1 MKKVFVVPNRYM
13 DSVMLMGVA
22 IQLEEREDVRAAN
35 CGMGTRQ
42 NMDVLRSEGY
52 FLPAEITRNDLML
65 ALECDTEQDLA
76 NAYNAAMDA
85 LSGGGG
91 NREKICHD
99 VNDLEEGAFDVV
111 QISLPGMY
119 ALKEAYKAIDRHMDV
134 FMFTADISLED
145 EKALKEYG
153 RDHGC
158 LVMGPDAGVGLLGG
172 VALAAGSIVREGPVG
187 IIGASGSGSQEVAC
201 LIEDMGSG
209 VTCILGTGGRD
220 LKKAVGGISMKA
232 DLKRLEQ
239 DPETRVICLV
249 SMLAD
254 REVMEEVL
262 CDADR
267 LSKPV
272 VAVFLGADEALY
284 WEHRV
289 TGTYNLQDAAVACMR
304 LLSGKEPKIGWSA
317 EELEQLADTCS
328 GRTAGEKKYFRGL
341 YTGGTFAEET
351 LMVFREQAPE
361 IILHT
366 NRDNTRYARRL
377 KTHKQSEGH
386 TLLDMGDLDFT
397 AEAPHTVFDPAQRL
411 LRFRQELEDPQVG
424 LIAMDIIL
432 GPGVAPD
439 PVSCYLPYMKER
451 PDVNFVCAVCGGE
464 KDPQDKQKVKAMLRE
479 AGAIVADS
487 NYESARLCAAV
498 CRKLEKREEKKHGAE
513 QKE

>member
-22 IQLEEREDVRAAN
+22 VRLEERDDVRAAN
-35 CGMGTRQ
+35 CGMGTKQ
-42 NMDVLRSEGY
+42 NIDMLRDEGY
-52 FLPAEITRNDLML
+52 DLPDNITKNDLMI
-65 ALECDTEQDLA
+65 ALECDTEADLKTA
-76 NAYNAAMDA
+76 FDAAMSTLA
-85 LSGGGG
+85 GGASQHQ
-91 NREKICHD
+91 RAYRD
-99 VNDLEEGAFDVV
+99 VSELEDGEYDVV
-111 QISLPGMY
+111 QISLPGKY
-119 ALKEAYKAIDRHMDV
+119 ALKEARKAIDKHMDV
-134 FMFTADISLED
+134 FMFTADVSLED
-145 EKALKEYG
+145 ERALKEYG

-172 VALAAGSIVREGPVG
+172 VAMAAGSIVNFGPIG

-201 LIEDMGSG
+201 LIEEMGSG

-220 LKKAVGGISMKA
+220 LKKAVGGVSMKA
-232 DLKRLEQ
+232 DMKRLDRDEN
-239 DPETRVICLV
+239 TKVICLV

-262 CDADR
+262 READG

-284 WEHRV
+284 RGHRV
-289 TGTYNLQDAAVACMR
+289 TGVFNLQDAAKACVR
-304 LLSGKEPKIGWSA
+304 LAGVGGAHIGWTDQEL
-317 EELEQLADTCS
+317 EELADSCAKRFT
-328 GRTAGEKKYFRGL
+328 GTKKYFRGL

-351 LMVFREQAPE
+351 LMVFRANAPDTVM
-361 IILHT
+361 HT
-366 NRDNTRYARRL
+366 NRDNTKYAVRL

-411 LRFRQELEDPQVG
+411 QRFRQELADPEVG

-439 PVSCYLPYMKER
+439 PASCYLPYMKER
-451 PDVNFVCAVCGGE
+451 PDVVYVCAVCGGE
-464 KDPQDKQKVKAMLRE
+464 NDPQDKKRIKAMLRE
-479 AGAIVADS
+479 AGVIVADS

-498 CRKLEKREEKKHGAE
+498 CRKLEEH
-513 QKE
+513 